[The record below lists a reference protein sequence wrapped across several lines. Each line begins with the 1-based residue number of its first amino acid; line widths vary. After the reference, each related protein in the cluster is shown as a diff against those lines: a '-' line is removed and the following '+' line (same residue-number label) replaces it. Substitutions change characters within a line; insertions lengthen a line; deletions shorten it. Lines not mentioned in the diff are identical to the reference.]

1 MNIENKIYCNTK
13 MIMIKMKNKKF
24 LSLVLT
30 FFMLMSCSEEPPI
43 VPDEP
48 LGYTSVGEPAQS
60 LEEFENVLERIRTD
74 LKIPGFSAAITKNR
88 KIVWAKGFGYANRE
102 KSIEATPETVY
113 HLASLT
119 KPFAATIVMQ
129 LIEEN
134 KLTLDTPIS
143 DFGIDLES
151 QGIIRVRHL
160 LSHTSEG
167 VPGSHYNYNGNRF
180 AYLDAVISGA
190 SGESFCKLLNEK
202 IISPLHLD
210 LTGPYPLSPDN
221 CISNNQILNKLA
233 QGYTS
238 NGQNKLSYQTYFGS
252 AAGMVSNVLDMSAFS
267 IAIDNNILLTAQSK
281 ELMFTPTISNSSEE
295 LPYGLGW
302 FVDNDESVT
311 IIWHYGYWDAA
322 SSLIMKIPERE
333 LSFVILANTDRLS
346 SASPGLGS
354 DEDVNHSVVA
364 QEFLNAFVYGN
375 AQLPD
380 SLDN

>member
-1 MNIENKIYCNTK
+1 MNKENRIYCNTK
-13 MIMIKMKNKKF
+13 KMMIKMKNKKF
-24 LSLVLT
+24 LPLVLT

-43 VPDEP
+43 VPEEP

-88 KIVWAKGFGYANRE
+88 KIVWVKGFGNANRE

-119 KPFAATIVMQ
+119 KPFAATIIMQ

-134 KLTLDTPIS
+134 KLSLDTPIS

-167 VPGSHYNYNGNRF
+167 APGSHYNYNGNRF
-180 AYLDAVISGA
+180 AYLGAVISGA
-190 SGESFCKLLNEK
+190 SGKSFCELLNEK
-202 IISPLHLD
+202 IILTLNLN

-238 NGQNKLSYQTYFGS
+238 NGQNKLSYKTYFGT

-267 IAIDNNILLTAQSK
+267 IALDNNILLTAESK
-281 ELMFTPTISNSSEE
+281 ELMFTPTISNSGEE

-380 SLDN
+380 SLVY

>member
-1 MNIENKIYCNTK
+1 MLTK
-13 MIMIKMKNKKF
+13 KY
-24 LSLVLT
+24 LSLLVVCILIIG
-30 FFMLMSCSEEPPI
+30 CNEESP
-43 VPDEP
+43 VSNSQEP
-48 LGYTSVGEPAQS
+48 LGYTSVGPPAQS
-60 LEEFENVLERIRTD
+60 LSEFEDVLERIRTD
-74 LKIPGFSAAITKNR
+74 LKIPGFSVAITKNR
-88 KIVWAKGFGYANRE
+88 KIVWAKGFGYSNRE
-102 KSIEATPETVY
+102 KSIVATPETVY

-119 KPFAATIVMQ
+119 KPFAATIIMQ

-143 DFGIDLES
+143 DFGINLES
-151 QGIIRVRHL
+151 QGIIRVKHL

-190 SGESFCKLLNEK
+190 SGKSFCELLNEK
-202 IISPLHLD
+202 IILSLNLN

-221 CISNNQILNKLA
+221 CISNNQILIKLA
-233 QGYTS
+233 QGYTT
-238 NGQNKLSYQTYFGS
+238 NGQYKMNYQTYFGA
-252 AAGMVSNVLDMSAFS
+252 AAGMVSNVLDLSEFS
-267 IAIDNNILLTAQSK
+267 IAMDNNILLTTQSK
-281 ELMFTPTISNSSEE
+281 ELMFTPTISNSGEE

-302 FVDNDESVT
+302 FIDNDEGVM

-354 DEDVNHSVVA
+354 DEDVNRSVVA

-380 SLDN
+380 SLVFQ